1 MGCILSVLEKIVA
14 LFLFGMFW
22 PIMAICVLK
31 IKSEAPGPSIFRQKR
46 LGLRRKEFVLFK
58 IRSMPIEGPRQ
69 PTLFGRWMR
78 SRGLDELAQLIN
90 VIKGDMSLIG
100 PRPIRQ
106 SGLDEFFRIHRDKKE
121 ELEEF
126 FTWRFS
132 TKPGITGSHQVV
144 SDVRTDSL
152 ELLCQKDREPISIR
166 GCLVS
171 FLIPFL
177 GKERF
182 YQK

>member
-1 MGCILSVLEKIVA
+1 MLSILEKIVA

-31 IKSEAPGPSIFRQKR
+31 IKSETPGPSIFRQKR
-46 LGLRRKEFVLFK
+46 LGLGQKEFVLFK
-58 IRSMPIEGPRQ
+58 IRSMPVEGPRQ

-90 VIKGDMSLIG
+90 VIEGDMSLIG
-100 PRPIRQ
+100 PRPIQQ
-106 SGLDEFFRIHRDKKE
+106 SELDEFFQNYRDKKE
-121 ELEEF
+121 NLEKF
-126 FTWRFS
+126 FVWRFS
-132 TKPGITGSHQVV
+132 VRPGITGCHQVV
-144 SDVRTDSL
+144 SDVQTDDFESL
-152 ELLCQKDREPISIR
+152 QQNDKKPISIQD
-166 GCLVS
+166 CLVS

-182 YQK
+182 YRK